1 MGIAHNNVGNCLEN
15 LPQSEKNLM
24 FFFST
29 SVACIINR
37 TLRKHNTNEVKD
49 SGIFLQTNIWNN
61 IYKKV
66 QSEKLVR
73 FGWIPS
79 DFNTCP

>member
-15 LPQSEKNLM
+15 LPRSEKNLM

-49 SGIFLQTNIWNN
+49 SEFYKPIFRGHTTLHQGCETVIRN
-61 IYKKV
+61 YV
-66 QSEKLVR
+66 
-73 FGWIPS
+73 
-79 DFNTCP
+79 